1 MKNYLTNILAR
12 LQFQGWQYAL
22 IGIIVVAVGG
32 YLYTGR
38 DGDYGATLVVAAGDF
53 SEQVSVSGTVIAAR
67 DVALGFA
74 SSGRISG
81 VYARVGQ
88 HVGVGTVLAETENG
102 DLIATIA
109 QKEAELAE
117 LLSGPRP
124 EKIAVAEASVASAA
138 SSLVTAIQNAYTT
151 ADDAVRNRADS
162 FFMNPRINPELSF
175 TVTNTILQTKVERD
189 RVTAETAL
197 SDWAALLGTLTTS
210 NAETV
215 AAKAQAYMAQVS
227 TLLADANAA
236 LNQAVPDQATTAATL
251 STYGT
256 TVATART
263 NMNTVSTSL
272 TSAASAL
279 VDAQKSLALER
290 AGATAANVAAA
301 TAEVQ
306 NARAMLT
313 KTRVIAPFSGIVT
326 RMDAK
331 VGEIVS
337 PSTSEI
343 SLQSDGLFQV
353 ETYVPEVAIAR
364 IAKGN
369 PATTTLDAYGSSVA
383 FPSVVVAVDP
393 AETVKDGVPT
403 YKTTLAFLAADPRIR
418 SGMTANVVMQTGLL
432 HDAIVIPS
440 GAVGTKDGAQYVSVL
455 VDGKP
460 VNRPV
465 TTGSSPALGQAYI
478 LSGLSSGDVI
488 LLTLQP

>member
-1 MKNYLTNILAR
+1 MKNYLMNTLTR
-12 LQFQGWQYAL
+12 LRFPGWRYVL
-22 IGIIVVAVGG
+22 IGAVVLAAGG

-38 DGDYGATLVVAAGDF
+38 DGDYGATLAVAAGDF

-74 SSGRISG
+74 ASGRISG

-88 HVGVGTVLAETENG
+88 HVGAGAVLAETENG
-102 DLIATIA
+102 DLVATIA
-109 QKEAELAE
+109 QKEAALAE
-117 LLSGPRP
+117 LLSGTRP

-138 SSLVTAIQNAYTT
+138 SSLVTDIRNAFTT

-175 TVTNTILQTKVERD
+175 TVTNATLQTTVERD
-189 RVTAETAL
+189 RAAVESTLVE
-197 SDWAALLGTLTTS
+197 WASLLDTLTTS
-210 NAETV
+210 NADSV
-215 AAKAQAYMAQVS
+215 AGKAQAYMAQVS
-227 TLLADANAA
+227 TLLMDANAA
-236 LNQAVPDQATTAATL
+236 LNQAVPDQATTATML
-251 STYGT
+251 STYST
-256 TVATART
+256 SVATART
-263 NMNTVSTSL
+263 NMNTASTNL
-272 TSAASAL
+272 TSALAAL

-290 AGATAANVAAA
+290 AGATSANVAAA
-301 TAEVQ
+301 AAEVQ

-313 KTRVIAPFSGIVT
+313 KTRVIAPFGGVVT

-331 VGEIVS
+331 VGQIVS

-343 SLQSDGLFQV
+343 AMQSDGLFQI

-369 PATTTLDAYGSSVA
+369 PATTTLDAYGASVM

-432 HDAIVIPS
+432 RDAIVIPS
-440 GAVGTKDGAQYVSVL
+440 GAVGTRDGAQYVSVL

-465 TTGSSPALGQAYI
+465 TVGRSPALGQAHI